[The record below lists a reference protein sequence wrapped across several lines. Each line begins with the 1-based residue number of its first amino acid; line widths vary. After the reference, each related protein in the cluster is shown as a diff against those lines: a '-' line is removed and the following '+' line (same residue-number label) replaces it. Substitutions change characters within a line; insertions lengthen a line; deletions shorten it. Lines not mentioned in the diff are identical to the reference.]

1 MEAKQ
6 ERIISS
12 VSISQE
18 RVLLFLL
25 FFVLI
30 FCNQFKFNV
39 NQNEGD
45 LLACALQY
53 VNPNW
58 LPNDWYLNL
67 KIPYRVPFNFLI
79 GNAILSLGLWTTIV
93 LGRCITY
100 ALFASFFLKICR
112 QFNLHYIT
120 LFIFL
125 LYFLPNQSLAAGEW
139 MVRDLETK
147 VFAYASILFASYF
160 LWNRKYAWS
169 LALAGVALSTHLLVG
184 AYGGLCLLVAFV
196 VFRERFSSDFLK
208 IAKTI
213 PLALLTGG
221 WGLYAVVSHLFKKE
235 ANSELAHKGWE
246 YYVTFRVP
254 HHTIPE
260 WVVGE
265 WVMFTLFTLILIWVI
280 VKSNQKVLR
289 FFAVYTLTAVGISVV
304 GLLVYT
310 FLPIVNMKYYW
321 FRLADVLLPFFGG
334 LLLLAMLKEKWGAT
348 FNSWVN
354 RKTFTKGFLAYPKF
368 LNVGLIALFFFI
380 FGMSNKKKINAIFE
394 SSNYTSN
401 LIEEKSFDKEMVVWI
416 KANTSQD
423 AIFVVPSF
431 SNFYLE
437 SERAVVGVFKF
448 SPQNGEDIANW
459 YERMVDMNNGNPYQN
474 VGFDAGKEQYSNY
487 SKMDSD
493 FLQYLK
499 TKYQASYYLSFNG
512 GPELNDELVFSSGN
526 YKLYKIN

>member
-6 ERIISS
+6 ARIISS

-79 GNAILSLGLWTTIV
+79 GNVILSLGLWTTIV

-100 ALFASFFLKICR
+100 ALFASFFLKIAR

-147 VFAYASILFASYF
+147 VFAYASILFSSYF
-160 LWNRKYAWS
+160 LWNKKYGWS

-184 AYGGLCLLVAFV
+184 AYGGLCLLVTFV
-196 VFRERFSSDFLK
+196 VFRERFISDFLK
-208 IAKTI
+208 ITKAI

-221 WGLYAVVSHLFKKE
+221 WGLFAVVSHLFKKE
-235 ANSELAHKGWE
+235 VNPELSHKGWE

-260 WVVGE
+260 WVIGE

-289 FFAVYTLTAVGISVV
+289 FFAIYTLAAVGISVV

-310 FLPIVNMKYYW
+310 FLPIANMKYYW
-321 FRLADVLLPFFGG
+321 FRLADVLLPFFGS
-334 LLLLAMLKEKWGAT
+334 LLLLAMLKEKWAAR
-348 FNSWVN
+348 FNSWMN
-354 RKTFTKGFLAYPKF
+354 RTAFIKALLAYPKF

-380 FGMSNKKKINAIFE
+380 FGISNKKKIKAVFE
-394 SSNYTSN
+394 LSNYTSN
-401 LIEEKSFDKEMVVWI
+401 LIEEKSFDKEMVAWI
-416 KANTSQD
+416 KANTPQD

-437 SERAVVGVFKF
+437 CNRSVIAGFKF
-448 SPQNGEDIANW
+448 SPQDGEQIANW
-459 YERMVDMNNGNPYQN
+459 YERMVDLNNGKPFTKKSFEALREQQGNYAKIDDN
-474 VGFDAGKEQYSNY
+474 HLKLLKE
-487 SKMDSD
+487 
-493 FLQYLK
+493 
-499 TKYQASYYLSFNG
+499 KYGATYYLAFNKKQ
-512 GPELNDELVFSSGN
+512 ELNAEMVYHTKRFI
-526 YKLYKIN
+526 LYKIN